1 MIQTC
6 RKGEKKEEKSAPE
19 MLVERERERD
29 TQRERER
36 ERENEPSIQSE
47 AERKE
52 EIKSRE
58 WEQIIYFFRE

>member
-19 MLVERERERD
+19 MLVERERER
-29 TQRERER
+29 

-47 AERKE
+47 TERKE